1 MPKAPAVRSQPQPS
15 PPAERPR
22 PVFEVRFGRIRASV
36 WKNRHPEQ
44 GDWFSVSITRLYKD
58 GKGQWTAGTSFGRD
72 DLLLVAKVADRA
84 HDWIC
89 AQQQAAQVAAREDGV
104 PDESAPY

>member
-1 MPKAPAVRSQPQPS
+1 MAKAQAVRSQPQAS
-15 PPAERPR
+15 APAERPK

-36 WKNRHPEQ
+36 WKNHHPDQ
-44 GDWFSVSITRLYKD
+44 GDWFSVQITRLYKD
-58 GKGQWTAGTSFGRD
+58 DKGWKAATSFGRD
-72 DLLLVAKVADRA
+72 DLLVVAKVADKA

-89 AQQQAAQVAAREDGV
+89 AQQQASQVAAREDGA